1 MTDWTP
7 EQPPQQPYGQPQQP
21 YGQPGYGQQPPQQP
35 YIQQPGYGQQ
45 PPPPPQ
51 GGGGSPLDALN
62 NLKGPEPFDGPTTPD
77 ERQWAMLAY
86 LGMFVTGFIAPLLVY
101 LLRKDQSRFLRFHG
115 AQALNLSIAVYAV
128 YIASWIVITILSLIS
143 GIFTILFLAPFAFF
157 IFVVINL
164 VKTAIAA
171 NQGQSPVLPNY
182 LAWPIVK

>member
-21 YGQPGYGQQPPQQP
+21 YGQPGYGQQQPQQP

-45 PPPPPQ
+45 QPPPPQ
-51 GGGGSPLDALN
+51 GGGGGPLDALN

-115 AQALNLSIAVYAV
+115 AQALNLSIAIYAV
-128 YIASWIVITILSLIS
+128 YIASWIVVTILSLIS
-143 GIFTILFLAPFAFF
+143 GIFVILFLAPFAFF
-157 IFVVINL
+157 IFAVINL

-171 NQGQSPVLPNY
+171 NQGQSSVLPNY